1 MRLLL
6 VHGTAQG
13 GKNASDL
20 QDTWTETLQNGY
32 KAAGIP
38 YPSSLAVD
46 FPYYGDALDAR
57 VARSKLP
64 MPKEITPKGDAA
76 ASPYEEFLRSSLREI
91 QSNAG
96 ISDDEVATEAGPI
109 PATEKG
115 IQNWRL
121 TQAIARLIDK
131 RFTGLASHTIDK
143 FLRDVYLY
151 ISDRNTTREINAI
164 VTAKLTDEPT
174 VVVGHSLGTVVAY
187 KVLLEQGARVKLRRY
202 ITVGSPLGIRTISSR
217 LGVLK
222 YPPADL
228 EWYNAYDE
236 RDIVALNPLKDPWFK
251 TDPAI
256 TNYNRIRN
264 VTDTRHGVIGYLN
277 DATVARFV
285 AEALG
290 S

>member
-6 VHGTAQG
+6 VHGIAQG

-76 ASPYEEFLRSSLREI
+76 SSPYEEFLRSSLREI
-91 QSNAG
+91 QANAG

-131 RFTGLASHTIDK
+131 RFTDFASHTIDN

-202 ITVGSPLGIRTISSR
+202 ITVGSPLGIRTISSQ

-264 VTDTRHGVIGYLN
+264 VTDNRHGIIGYLN
-277 DATVARFV
+277 DATVARCV

>member
-6 VHGTAQG
+6 VHGIAQG
-13 GKNASDL
+13 GKNPSDL
-20 QDTWTETLQNGY
+20 QKTWTETLQKGY
-32 KAAGIP
+32 QAAGIP
-38 YPSSLAVD
+38 YPGSLTID

-76 ASPYEEFLRSSLREI
+76 ASPYEQFLRNSLQEI
-91 QSNAG
+91 QANAG
-96 ISDDEVATEAGPI
+96 ISDAAVAAEAGPI

-115 IQNWRL
+115 IQNWRM

-131 RFTGLASHTIDK
+131 RFARLTSNTIEN

-164 VTAKLTDEPT
+164 VTQKLTDEPT

-187 KVLLEQGARVKLRRY
+187 RVLQEQGAKVKLRRF
-202 ITVGSPLGIRTISSR
+202 ITVGSPLGIRTISSQ

-222 YPPADL
+222 YPSADL
-228 EWYNAYDE
+228 LWYNAYDE
-236 RDIVALNPLKDPWFK
+236 RDIVALNPLNDPYFK
-251 TDPAI
+251 TNPAI
-256 TNYNRIRN
+256 TNYNRVRN
-264 VTDTRHGVIGYLN
+264 DTDNRHGIIGYLN
-277 DATVARFV
+277 DLTVARSI
-285 AEALG
+285 AEALA